1 MALAA
6 TALAATG
13 ALAGLTHWRAGV
25 QEARAEAS
33 HPPLG
38 QLLDVDGVQVHA
50 HVAGNGP
57 DLVLIHGSSGN
68 LRDFSYGMYALL
80 ADRYRVISFDRPGL
94 GYSDPI
100 TPHGD
105 SLDQQ
110 ATVLAAAARMLGADR
125 PIVMGQSLGGSVALA
140 WALNHPEQIAALVPV
155 SAVSHPWTTG
165 LGAYYSTLSSWPGR
179 HLLIP
184 ALTAF
189 TPDKVIEDQIAA
201 IFAPDAPPPGYAAH
215 FGPRL
220 TLRRASMRANA
231 LQRRHLLRWI
241 SAQAPRYG
249 EIDIPTEILH
259 ATGDTAV
266 GYRIHAEPLSRAI
279 PDANLTAIN
288 SASHMPHH
296 SHPGEVAAAIDRA
309 ATRAGLH

>member
-1 MALAA
+1 MAAGL
-6 TALAATG
+6 TALAAAG

-25 QEARAEAS
+25 QEARAEAN

-38 QLLDVDGVQVHA
+38 QLLNVGGVQVHA
-50 HVAGNGP
+50 HVAGSGP

-68 LRDFSYGMYALL
+68 LRDFTHGLQRRL
-80 ADRYRVISFDRPGL
+80 TDRYRVITFDRPGL

-100 TPHGD
+100 TPRGA
-105 SLDQQ
+105 SLAQQ
-110 ATVLAAAARMLGADR
+110 AAALAGAARMLGAAR
-125 PIVMGQSLGGSVALA
+125 PIVMGQSLGGAVALA
-140 WALNHPEQIAALVPV
+140 WALHHPDQIAALVPV

-165 LGAYYSTLSSWPGR
+165 LGAYYGVLSSWPGR

-189 TPDKVIEDQIAA
+189 TPDRVIDSQIAA
-201 IFAPDAPPPGYAAH
+201 IFAPEPPPPGYGQH

-241 SAQAPRYG
+241 TAQAPRYG
-249 EIDIPTEILH
+249 EIAVPTEILH
-259 ATGDTAV
+259 AAGDRTV
-266 GYRIHAEPLSRAI
+266 GFHIHAAPLAHAI
-279 PDANLTAIN
+279 PGANLTAID

-296 SHPGEVAAAIDRA
+296 THPDAVVAAIDRA
-309 ATRAGLH
+309 AARAGLH

>member
-1 MALAA
+1 MALVASSLAAAGALAA
-6 TALAATG
+6 
-13 ALAGLTHWRAGV
+13 LTHWRAGV

-33 HPPLG
+33 HPPIG
-38 QLLDVDGVQVHA
+38 QLLSVGGVQVHA
-50 HVAGNGP
+50 LEQGSGP

-68 LRDFSYGMYALL
+68 LRDFTQGLIDRLST
-80 ADRYRVISFDRPGL
+80 RYRVILLDRPGL

-100 TPHGD
+100 TPDGA
-105 SLDQQ
+105 SLAQQ
-110 ATVLAAAARMLGADR
+110 AAVLSGAARMLGADR
-125 PIVMGQSLGGSVALA
+125 PIILGQSLGGAVALA

-165 LGAYYSTLSSWPGR
+165 LGTYYSVLSSWPGR

-189 TPDKVIEDQIAA
+189 TPDRIIEDQIAA
-201 IFAPDAPPPGYAAH
+201 IFAPEAPPPGYADQ

-241 SAQAPRYG
+241 TAQAPRYG
-249 EIDIPTEILH
+249 DISVPTEILH

-266 GYRIHAEPLSRAI
+266 GFHIHAEPLALAI
-279 PDANLTAIN
+279 PGANLTAID

-296 SHPGEVAAAIDRA
+296 SHPDDVVAAIDRA